1 MADECTEEDGELVDV
16 SKVSVSCDVASG
28 RPLRLVMVISAD
40 SVVIGDVER
49 LVMMPSGVSGDT
61 VD

>member
-1 MADECTEEDGELVDV
+1 MP
-16 SKVSVSCDVASG
+16 CDVASG
-28 RPLRLVMVISAD
+28 RPVWLVMVISAD

-49 LVMMPSGVSGDT
+49 LVRMPLGVSGDT

>member
-16 SKVSVSCDVASG
+16 SKVSVPCDVASEG
-28 RPLRLVMVISAD
+28 PVWVVMIISAD
-40 SVVIGDVER
+40 CVVTGEVER
-49 LVMMPSGVSGDT
+49 LVRMPLGVSGDT

>member
-16 SKVSVSCDVASG
+16 SKVSVSCDVASR
-28 RPLRLVMVISAD
+28 RPLWLVMVISAD

-49 LVMMPSGVSGDT
+49 LVIMPLGVSGDT

>member
-1 MADECTEEDGELVDV
+1 M
-16 SKVSVSCDVASG
+16 
-28 RPLRLVMVISAD
+28 MVISAD

-49 LVMMPSGVSGDT
+49 LVRMPLGVSGDT